1 MNNGPGQSPPLR
13 LSPSA
18 SRLPLLKPIFALA
31 LLIILAATSW
41 ASAQMPFWHT
51 PRELVTHPWFIATLV
66 DTYLAFFTFWLWV
79 AYKERS
85 NFARLLWL
93 VLIFALGNI
102 AIAGYMLW
110 QLFRLPPRA
119 CIEDLLLRRP

>member
-1 MNNGPGQSPPLR
+1 VKTNQSPPLR
-13 LSPSA
+13 LSPPA
-18 SRLPLLKPIFALA
+18 SRLPLLKLVFALA
-31 LLIILAATSW
+31 FLTILAATSW

-85 NFARLLWL
+85 NLARLLWL
-93 VLIFALGNI
+93 LLIFALGNL
-102 AIAGYMLW
+102 AIAGYMLL
-110 QLFRLPPRA
+110 QLFRLPRQA
-119 CIEDLLLRRP
+119 SIEELLLRRR